1 MNNPDIYGN
10 VCYRLNFSD
19 AHKLGAIS
27 DFKILITQAKD
38 AEISE
43 ELRRNSI
50 TIVKKNKILS
60 DQVAHQIALK
70 KAIHDFN
77 LSKIFT
83 FHSRIPQAKSFAKKS
98 INNTDKSTFLPNFYC
113 NYIEARMDSIKREEI
128 INDFKNN
135 QKGLIAN
142 ARCLIEGV
150 DVPEVDAI
158 AYVSPKRSKIDIVQS
173 LGRAVRNRHRKDKK
187 YGYVI
192 VPIFSEKFRGERITD
207 AAKRSQY
214 DTISDTLDA
223 LREQDNKLDLLLE
236 EANRSFK
243 RGKGYLTKIIR
254 KLRNKIIFVDNE
266 IPIKNFER
274 HIFLKVLESFR
285 NNWDDMLGLLL
296 KFKDKYKHC
305 DVPLNAKG
313 EFKELAQWGHKIRL
327 IRRRKLMNNLSDQN
341 IRELNKIGFV
351 WQIKGRQYPSKII

>member
-1 MNNPDIYGN
+1 
-10 VCYRLNFSD
+10 
-19 AHKLGAIS
+19 
-27 DFKILITQAKD
+27 
-38 AEISE
+38 
-43 ELRRNSI
+43 
-50 TIVKKNKILS
+50 
-60 DQVAHQIALK
+60 
-70 KAIHDFN
+70 
-77 LSKIFT
+77 
-83 FHSRIPQAKSFAKKS
+83 
-98 INNTDKSTFLPNFYC
+98 
-113 NYIEARMDSIKREEI
+113 MDSIKREEI
-128 INDFKNN
+128 INDFKNS

-192 VPIFSEKFRGERITD
+192 VPIFSEKFRGERIKE

-243 RGKGYLTKIIR
+243 RGKGYLTKVIR
-254 KLRNKIIFVDNE
+254 KLKNKIIFVDNE

-296 KFKDKYKHC
+296 KFKDKHKHC

-313 EFKELAQWGHKIRL
+313 IQRISCLGSYYQT
-327 IRRRKLMNNLSDQN
+327 RRRKKSNTLSEKN
-341 IRELNKIGFV
+341 IDDLNKINFV
-351 WQIKGRQYPSKII
+351 WKFPDETLEYQQILKQKVKFTNYITLLINIEFGMSLKQKEKYTQGGRNLYRCL

>member
-1 MNNPDIYGN
+1 M
-10 VCYRLNFSD
+10 L
-19 AHKLGAIS
+19 
-27 DFKILITQAKD
+27 
-38 AEISE
+38 
-43 ELRRNSI
+43 
-50 TIVKKNKILS
+50 KNKILS

-98 INNTDKSTFLPNFYC
+98 INNTDISTFLPNFYC

-128 INDFKNN
+128 INDFKNS

-173 LGRAVRNRHRKDKK
+173 LGRAVRNRHRKNKK

-236 EANRSFK
+236 EANRLK
-243 RGKGYLTKIIR
+243 R
-254 KLRNKIIFVDNE
+254 E
-266 IPIKNFER
+266 
-274 HIFLKVLESFR
+274 
-285 NNWDDMLGLLL
+285 
-296 KFKDKYKHC
+296 KDT
-305 DVPLNAKG
+305 
-313 EFKELAQWGHKIRL
+313 
-327 IRRRKLMNNLSDQN
+327 
-341 IRELNKIGFV
+341 
-351 WQIKGRQYPSKII
+351 